1 MKAVTTSDKV
11 ELDHAIG
18 YSGNVVGSVYLH
30 PNAQDYVLVAGCSI
44 VQVSLADPHA
54 QNFLTAHDDQ
64 ITCLAIANQGH
75 LLASG

>member
-1 MKAVTTSDKV
+1 VTTSDKV

-44 VQVSLADPHA
+44 V
-54 QNFLTAHDDQ
+54 
-64 ITCLAIANQGH
+64 
-75 LLASG
+75 